1 MFKYLLFDLDRTLW
15 DFDGN
20 AEITFQKMYRQFEM
34 EELCGVDYATFHV
47 YYRIV
52 NDQLW
57 EDFRNGV
64 VSKEYLNIKRFS
76 IPLEHF
82 NTKGSIGRLSAE
94 LGDYY
99 VQEGPKQKGLMP
111 GTRHLLEYLKEKDCY
126 TLCVITNGFSEAQIP
141 KMHSSD
147 IARYFKYFYL
157 SEDLGYMK
165 PDPRFFD
172 AALNQLSV
180 SEGHA
185 IEKSEC
191 LVVGDDYKV
200 DIQGSVRAGI
210 PSLFYNRD
218 HRFTGPYSFQ
228 PEFEVHHLSEI
239 ESIL

>member
-1 MFKYLLFDLDRTLW
+1 MKYLLFDLDRTLW

-20 AEITFQKMYRQFEM
+20 AEITFQKMYSQFRM
-34 EELCGVDYATFHV
+34 EELCGVDYATFHN

-57 EDFRNGV
+57 EDYRNGV
-64 VSKEYLNIKRFS
+64 ITKEYLNIKRFS

-82 NTKGSIGRLSAE
+82 HTQGNIGRISAQ

-111 GTRHLLEYLKEKDCY
+111 GTRQLLDYLWAKGDY

-165 PDPRFFD
+165 PDPRFFEK
-172 AALNQLSV
+172 ALKQLSA
-180 SEGHA
+180 SEGYSV
-185 IEKSEC
+185 EPSEC
-191 LVVGDDYKV
+191 LVIGDDYKV
-200 DIQGSVRAGI
+200 DIQGAYRSGI
-210 PSLFYNRD
+210 PSLFYNKD
-218 HRFTGPYSFQ
+218 GKFTGPYPFQ
-228 PEFEVHHLSEI
+228 PTMEVHHLSEI